1 MQYLQFVMLFL
12 VAPTAVLIVVYGPR
26 GSGQLLRLLGVVV
39 VLALI
44 YALPW
49 DYLRI
54 HGGSWVPNRFASIVE
69 IAGVPIEDAFFF
81 ALQVLFVGT
90 LTAIALRRPWWRE

>member
-1 MQYLQFVMLFL
+1 MNYLQFLMVFL
-12 VAPTAVLIVVYGPR
+12 LAPTSVLVVLYGSR
-26 GSGQLLRLLGVVV
+26 GVRQLLRLLGVVA

-54 HGGSWVPNRFASIVE
+54 HRNDWIPNPVTSVASL
-69 IAGVPIEDAFFF
+69 AGVPIEDVFFF
-81 ALQVLFVGT
+81 ALQALFVGT
-90 LTAIALRRPWWRE
+90 LTALALRRPWWRE